1 VTLVGR
7 VRENRAVEAVDWPRA
22 MALFAVLATL
32 GAALQVMYHFIDVV
46 GLPLAFL
53 AIVAISLVAATALA
67 RVLPAWTAVV
77 VAVVLLALGLGW
89 YLTQITGNPPW
100 VALFADAL
108 SLFGGRSLLRIS
120 NVRAWVLGV
129 TPGPVFLTWY
139 FALRRWYTP
148 AVAVAGGTLAFFV
161 LTGDADVVTTLTGVV
176 AGAAA
181 LGLGDFERRDE
192 PIARAETV
200 LVVAAVMIVVPSA
213 ISVVPATAGAAGPLA
228 PGLDRAATIEANL
241 MNAEEDLAIQGDI
254 SLSPQVRFTVSSDE
268 GNYWRVGSYDRYTGD
283 GWVRT
288 GGTSEYR
295 HGRLGSP
302 PGPSR
307 TVDQTFRVETQSNV
321 APSAWK
327 PVRVGGLPDASVRND
342 GSVVPGETLE
352 EGDSYRV
359 RSEVSDA
366 SPRQLDRAGTE
377 YPDGLQSRYTQLPD
391 STPDRVGDRTARL
404 TADADTPY
412 QRARVVEQWLQNN
425 REYSLNVDRPRGD
438 VADAFLFEM
447 DAGYCTYYATTMV
460 TMLRSQDV
468 PARFVTGYTDG
479 ERVDEDRRVV
489 RGLNAHAWVE
499 VYFPEYGW
507 VQFDP
512 TPGGP
517 REAVREQNLQ
527 QARDNEETA
536 VDTTETGGTGEW
548 TPSETQTPEPLTTA
562 AEGSSNVSADAD
574 SGPVESPTLPAGIIT
589 QDLPGVNAT
598 GANATGTGEGAAT
611 DGPLPRMPTRQQF
624 ALVLVAALGAAVGV
638 RRSGV
643 PERAYRALW
652 LRYQPRAD
660 PATDVERA
668 FQRLQHYLGENH
680 YRPRW
685 DDETVRE
692 YVDAI
697 DADPR
702 ARRVAAIRER
712 ARYRGDVSEADADEA
727 VRLVN
732 ELVR

>member
-1 VTLVGR
+1 
-7 VRENRAVEAVDWPRA
+7 
-22 MALFAVLATL
+22 
-32 GAALQVMYHFIDVV
+32 
-46 GLPLAFL
+46 
-53 AIVAISLVAATALA
+53 
-67 RVLPAWTAVV
+67 
-77 VAVVLLALGLGW
+77 
-89 YLTQITGNPPW
+89 
-100 VALFADAL
+100 
-108 SLFGGRSLLRIS
+108 
-120 NVRAWVLGV
+120 
-129 TPGPVFLTWY
+129 
-139 FALRRWYTP
+139 
-148 AVAVAGGTLAFFV
+148 
-161 LTGDADVVTTLTGVV
+161 
-176 AGAAA
+176 
-181 LGLGDFERRDE
+181 
-192 PIARAETV
+192 
-200 LVVAAVMIVVPSA
+200 
-213 ISVVPATAGAAGPLA
+213 
-228 PGLDRAATIEANL
+228 
-241 MNAEEDLAIQGDI
+241 
-254 SLSPQVRFTVSSDE
+254 
-268 GNYWRVGSYDRYTGD
+268 
-283 GWVRT
+283 
-288 GGTSEYR
+288 
-295 HGRLGSP
+295 
-302 PGPSR
+302 
-307 TVDQTFRVETQSNV
+307 
-321 APSAWK
+321 
-327 PVRVGGLPDASVRND
+327 
-342 GSVVPGETLE
+342 
-352 EGDSYRV
+352 
-359 RSEVSDA
+359 
-366 SPRQLDRAGTE
+366 
-377 YPDGLQSRYTQLPD
+377 
-391 STPDRVGDRTARL
+391 
-404 TADADTPY
+404 
-412 QRARVVEQWLQNN
+412 
-425 REYSLNVDRPRGD
+425 
-438 VADAFLFEM
+438 
-447 DAGYCTYYATTMV
+447 
-460 TMLRSQDV
+460 
-468 PARFVTGYTDG
+468 
-479 ERVDEDRRVV
+479 VV